1 MGGETFKKEKLPPN
15 QPKSIST
22 EEMIGILERIKTHI
36 CKIYCND
43 GSYGTG
49 FFCNI
54 EINWNNR
61 LKVLMTN
68 NHVLNKNN
76 IQNKETIKF

>member
-1 MGGETFKKEKLPPN
+1 
-15 QPKSIST
+15 
-22 EEMIGILERIKTHI
+22 MIGILERIKTHI

-43 GSYGTG
+43 GSYETG

-54 EINWNNR
+54 EIDWNNR
-61 LKVLMTN
+61 LKVFMTN

-76 IQNKETIKF
+76 IQIKEKINFK